1 MFITISQK
9 LAHSLKLNRIT
20 CYFSLFSA
28 KYKHVAICYI
38 LKCCLTEA
46 VNLLILILLFVDY
59 YHNLKS
65 TCSKCSTSSL
75 LSAIKRSRIYR
86 AFCKIKILFL
96 SCMLQL
102 QGNSSSHIYCSVYF
116 ITKFTFQA
124 FVALASMPSSAVN
137 LQSRQVFCWCCN
149 IMCSCLVADLGT
161 TCLMTCM
168 SRACCDLFFSSATSS
183 SLNAQQRRWRSRP
196 DLGFLFHILSSH

>member
-1 MFITISQK
+1 MLYS
-9 LAHSLKLNRIT
+9 
-20 CYFSLFSA
+20 
-28 KYKHVAICYI
+28 I

-46 VNLLILILLFVDY
+46 VNLLILILLSVDY
-59 YHNLKS
+59 YHNLKY

-75 LSAIKRSRIYR
+75 LSSMKSSRIYR
-86 AFCKIKILFL
+86 AFCNIKIPFL
-96 SCMLQL
+96 KAVCCSCRETPVV
-102 QGNSSSHIYCSVYF
+102 IYCSVYF

-183 SLNAQQRRWRSRP
+183 SLNAQQRRRRSRP